1 MPAICYSRLK
11 TRLVVRIKSDDD
23 KQSMT
28 SNLLLERILVFLDA
42 ELARRDAEIPLV
54 LYVFLDRASFKP
66 PVDT

>member
-1 MPAICYSRLK
+1 MSAICYSRLK

-42 ELARRDAEIPLV
+42 DLARRDVMIPLI
-54 LYVFLDRASFKP
+54 LYVFLDRCFIQA
-66 PVDT
+66 TG